1 MIGCQ
6 NKPKMNMTDVAIPC
20 GLFAKSFFNDTFL
33 LYRDSQDSRE
43 LINVSDKGIAW
54 KSDVEKAFKNI
65 QKDQNGNDIDW

>member
-1 MIGCQ
+1 
-6 NKPKMNMTDVAIPC
+6 MNMTDVAIPC

-33 LYRDSQDSRE
+33 LYREGENSRD
-43 LINVSDKGIAW
+43 LINVNDKGIAW